1 MPTERQKLTAKVLA
15 LSDLLLTVA
24 AFIAAYLI
32 KKYIL
37 PEPFRGLTTAPNY
50 YTILMMIIIIWYVIL
65 SQTLKNFH
73 ARSHTLGPLIWE
85 AVSVVAKGVLVLSVA
100 LYALKIR
107 DVSRIMI
114 GIFVA
119 LDIILLVLRRLIYVH
134 IYSRMRND
142 PQVARQI
149 LMIGTRERAK
159 DIIETLLNDRDG
171 RYWIVGCLDPDPE
184 VTGQSIVNG
193 IKVLGRMDD
202 LAQILRNRVVDEV
215 VFAMPLT
222 EIRNAEQHIG
232 LAEQMGVAVRIVPDW
247 QIHALKYQ
255 PRVASVHFGTL
266 AGVPVLSLVAAKRP
280 PLAALL
286 KGLIDKSVA
295 TTALIILA
303 PLMLFI
309 SLMIKV
315 VSPGPVFFK
324 QVRSGLNGRRFTLY
338 KFRTMTSDAEDR
350 LEELRRLNEADGP
363 VFKIR
368 KDPRIIPLIGSF
380 LRKHALDELP
390 QLINIVKG
398 EMSLVGPRP
407 PIPAEVDHYLDTW
420 RRRLSMKPGLTCLW
434 QVTNQRNEMA
444 FDDWVK
450 LDLEYID
457 KWSLSLDMRIIFLT
471 AKAVLTGQGR

>member
-142 PQVARQI
+142 HQVARQI

-457 KWSLSLDMRIIFLT
+457 KWSLSLDMRIIFQT